1 MDNGGAIGLFDSGIG
16 GLTVFREVNR
26 MLPDESV
33 IYYGDTA
40 HVPYGSRSVEELIYF
55 AGRIVAYLAE
65 QRVKYVI
72 FACNTSS
79 ALSLPV
85 LKKLYPLPMMGLVQ
99 PGAAEALRLTRT
111 GRIGVIA
118 TEVTIKTKAYEETLK
133 ALDGNV
139 DVISRAAPLLVP
151 LVEAGDTDTNEAA
164 GAVRESLSPL
174 RGTGIDTL
182 ILGCTHYPFLAGL
195 IAAEMG
201 PEVRLVDPAGA
212 TVRAAAREMTG
223 LGLLTAGGATP
234 THRFVVSGDPEDF
247 REKARLFMGKDI
259 GPVARVV
266 L

>member
-1 MDNGGAIGLFDSGIG
+1 MNNGGAIGLFDSGIG

-26 MLPDESV
+26 ILPDESV
-33 IYYGDTA
+33 FYYGDTA
-40 HVPYGSRSVEELIYF
+40 HVPYGSRGVEELIYF
-55 AGRIVAYLAE
+55 AGRIVAYLIE
-65 QRVKYVI
+65 QRIKYVI

-85 LKKLYPLPMMGLVQ
+85 LKRIYSLPMMGLVQ
-99 PGAAEALRLTRT
+99 PGAAEALRLTRNK
-111 GRIGVIA
+111 RIGVIA

-133 ALDGNV
+133 AIDGNV
-139 DVISRAAPLLVP
+139 EVVSRATPHLVP
-151 LVEAGDTDTNEAA
+151 LVETGDTDTQAAA
-164 GAVRESLSPL
+164 GVVRESLSPL
-174 RGTGIDTL
+174 RGNGVDTL

-212 TVRAAAREMTG
+212 TVRSAAKEMAG
-223 LGLLTAGGATP
+223 LGLRTAGGAAP
-234 THRFVVSGDPEDF
+234 VHRFAVSGDPEAF

-259 GPVARVV
+259 GPVAREV